1 MLSLTSEDY
10 FLEEVDSHIQANLE
24 DAVVQ
29 EALKSGVDLREYSAE
44 VEEELK
50 KAENSCIGDFIRESQ
65 NIASLHHQIVE
76 CDQILERM
84 EDMLKSFQTDL
95 GSISNEILTLQ
106 QVRTERSKTT
116 YPNSQDRDQGMG
128 FFSWVLDITNA
139 NFLQKIPWDTSCGV
153 FQLL

>member
-106 QVRTERSKTT
+106 QVQSVPKLFT
-116 YPNSQDRDQGMG
+116 
-128 FFSWVLDITNA
+128 
-139 NFLQKIPWDTSCGV
+139 
-153 FQLL
+153 